1 MAASFLSTLS
11 RAARTAYPLLVRAA
25 REGFSTSVTASIMEA
40 LGFRMERQTITRILR
55 HERDVAVRGAA
66 LRFLPRGSAPDPA
79 RIPTALGRLRRE
91 FSFTMEVRGFLHE
104 TRESIRQRITISSSE
119 LLRREEME
127 RLAIEAVA
135 SGPERY
141 KMDVESVVPIQALR
155 AGLASLS

>member
-1 MAASFLSTLS
+1 
-11 RAARTAYPLLVRAA
+11 
-25 REGFSTSVTASIMEA
+25 
-40 LGFRMERQTITRILR
+40 
-55 HERDVAVRGAA
+55 
-66 LRFLPRGSAPDPA
+66 
-79 RIPTALGRLRRE
+79 
-91 FSFTMEVRGFLHE
+91 MEVRGFLHE